1 MKFVF
6 TLVSLLMMVAAFA
19 NPLDSIR
26 VERRA
31 EGLFIVH
38 EVEEEETIYSIAKR
52 YGGSVIGI
60 IKHNQIVDNRIE
72 IGQIIYVLVEE
83 EKPVKAVVVDESPV
97 RNNIH
102 VVEMGETLYSISRR
116 YDVKLKELRRWNN
129 LPDNNISPG
138 MQLKL
143 SREAEIP
150 KAEEQPNKPD
160 TTEAPKTEEVIK
172 DDSTELYD
180 TDPFHDFEKYLVQ
193 TGETLSTIARKIGV
207 SIDSLKLWNGLNGD
221 YLKIGQE
228 LFFKEKEDTSEVRI
242 NEPTKKIRTQI
253 DDKGFER
260 IYEEGVASVIQSMN
274 TTRFLALH
282 RSLPIGTNL
291 EVRNLMNNQVV
302 YVKVVGKLPNTG
314 LNKNLLLRLSQPAYD
329 QLGILDS
336 KSRVE
341 VSYNKQ

>member
-1 MKFVF
+1 MRFVF
-6 TLVSLLMMVAAFA
+6 TLVSLLMLEVALAT
-19 NPLDSIR
+19 PLDSIR
-26 VERRA
+26 AERRA

-38 EVEEEETIYSIAKR
+38 EVEEEETIYSIARR

-83 EKPVKAVVVDESPV
+83 EKPVQAVVVKDMPASDD
-97 RNNIH
+97 IH
-102 VVEMGETLYSISRR
+102 IVQMGETLYSISRQH
-116 YDVKLKELRRWNN
+116 DVKLKELRRWNN

-138 MQLKL
+138 MPLKL
-143 SREAEIP
+143 SRDAEIP
-150 KAEEQPNKPD
+150 KATEKPTEKDTYIEQPKAVEMAED
-160 TTEAPKTEEVIK
+160 SAEVEE
-172 DDSTELYD
+172 S
-180 TDPFHDFEKYLVQ
+180 DPFADFEKYLVQ
-193 TGETLSTIARKIGV
+193 TGETLSTIAKKVGV
-207 SIDSLKLWNGLNGD
+207 SIDSLKIWNGLETD
-221 YLKIGQE
+221 YLKIGQQ
-228 LFFKEKEDTSEVRI
+228 LFFKEKEEALDTKRI
-242 NEPTKKIRTQI
+242 EPKKPTRTQI
-253 DDKGFER
+253 DEKGFER

-282 RSLPIGTNL
+282 RTLPIGTNL

-302 YVKVVGKLPNTG
+302 HVKVVGKLPNTG